1 MLVDIVAFFVII
13 LIVWDIAKKFLEQF
27 APDGL
32 FYQPKHRRQPN
43 KVVSFLIGGDDQ

>member
-1 MLVDIVAFFVII
+1 MLIDLFLFLVSGVV
-13 LIVWDIAKKFLEQF
+13 LRDIAKKFLEQF

-32 FYQPKHRRQPN
+32 FYQPKHRRQH

>member
-1 MLVDIVAFFVII
+1 MLIDVVAFLVII
-13 LIVWDIAKKFLEQF
+13 PIIWDIIRKFLEQF

-32 FYQPKHRRQPN
+32 FYQPKHRRQH

>member
-1 MLVDIVAFFVII
+1 MLIDIVAIFVVVLII
-13 LIVWDIAKKFLEQF
+13 GDITKKFLEQF

-32 FYQPKHRRQPN
+32 FYQPKHRRQH